1 MSDLYKKEAIKNK
14 QNEIIDLIKKR
25 KGLEWLEYDYT
36 YLSRQMGKFTWWMM
50 SLMTFSPETTILN
63 ILSESEI
70 LEEYVSTLFDGISE
84 TQNEKIQDEFLEI
97 LDKAKEGNP
106 DKLAEN
112 FIYDT
117 AFYFLQNPIN
127 IEDSDPAYSSFK
139 KAAEISKKF
148 TKGKYQIIK
157 QEKELTPED
166 IDPKKLFQKLLETKS
181 DITPKEIISILTKL
195 YWSSI
200 SFPDLTLKK

>member
-1 MSDLYKKEAIKNK
+1 ME
-14 QNEIIDLIKKR
+14 
-25 KGLEWLEYDYT
+25 
-36 YLSRQMGKFTWWMM
+36 KFTKSMF
-50 SLMTFSPETTILN
+50 SLTTFSPETTILN
-63 ILSESEI
+63 ILSEPEI
-70 LEEYVSTLFDGISE
+70 LEEYISTLFDGICE
-84 TQNEKIQDEFLEI
+84 THNKNIQDELLGIF
-97 LDKAKEGNP
+97 DKAKEENP

-127 IEDSDPAYSSFK
+127 IEDSDPAYSGLK
-139 KAAEISKKF
+139 KAEEISKKF

-181 DITPKEIISILTKL
+181 DITSKEMVLILTKL
-195 YWSSI
+195 Y
-200 SFPDLTLKK
+200 